1 VSRAAAAAAAAEL
14 SEKTVSVEILL
25 IFVVFLTRD
34 LVNNRNI

>member
-1 VSRAAAAAAAAEL
+1 VSRAAAAAAAEL